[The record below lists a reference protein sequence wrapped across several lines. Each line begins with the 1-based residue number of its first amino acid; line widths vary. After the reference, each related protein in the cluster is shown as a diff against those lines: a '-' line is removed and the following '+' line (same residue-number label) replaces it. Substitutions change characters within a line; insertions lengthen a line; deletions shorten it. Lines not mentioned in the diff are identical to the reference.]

1 MSGYIYT
8 LLDHLLFTPKLDF
21 DSRFDSRTDSR
32 YKIFKQFQN
41 NVLVQY
47 SLFLQLETGIFL
59 EFHIF
64 LTKIR
69 RVIMTPYCPKYYNI

>member
-21 DSRFDSRTDSR
+21 DIRFDSRTDSR
-32 YKIFKQFQN
+32 YQIFKQFQN
-41 NVLVQY
+41 NILVQY
-47 SLFLQLETGIFL
+47 SLFLQLETGISM

-64 LTKIR
+64 LFEIH
-69 RVIMTPYCPKYYNI
+69 